1 MGLATK
7 PGPTSWQ
14 RRRFV
19 LVSWWWRRD
28 LEARC
33 SSEPLL
39 EATTAY
45 ALPSVTH
52 ISPSSSGAC
61 RSSPRAWSPRRWAYR
76 CYATSARHF
85 FMRGLLPLLGGIGT
99 AAAFIESAKDMIDPD
114 YGFTSFGPISG
125 VFVIGVG
132 MLALGVPLMIACAVR
147 LRAFFRG
154 ETLNEDTPI
163 LVPETSELPAAL
175 SE

>member
-1 MGLATK
+1 
-7 PGPTSWQ
+7 
-14 RRRFV
+14 
-19 LVSWWWRRD
+19 
-28 LEARC
+28 
-33 SSEPLL
+33 
-39 EATTAY
+39 
-45 ALPSVTH
+45 
-52 ISPSSSGAC
+52 
-61 RSSPRAWSPRRWAYR
+61 
-76 CYATSARHF
+76 
-85 FMRGLLPLLGGIGT
+85 MRGLLPLLGGIGT

-175 SE
+175 SD